1 VTVRRRI
8 FVACALLLALGIV
21 AIIGYMVIG
30 GPSVTLVDAVYMA
43 VITLAGVGYS
53 EIVDS
58 SHNPTL
64 RVFNTF
70 VVLFGVAFAVYA
82 FSELTAFL
90 VEGELRHL
98 FRRRKMK
105 RQISELKEH
114 FIVCGVG
121 ETGRHVVE
129 EFLKTGTPYVVVD
142 ISDEVVNRLR
152 ENEGGTH
159 AKMLYVIGDATDEAV
174 LLQAGLD
181 RARGLIA
188 TLPSD
193 KDNLVITV
201 VVRQMNPTIRI
212 VARCTDLS
220 YSERMLKVGADST
233 VSPNHIGG
241 LRLASEMLRPS
252 VVSFLDLMLQEK
264 SRTLRIEEL
273 GVSEGSS
280 WIGRAIADLDLAA
293 RYNLL
298 LLAIKRTDDLSS
310 PLVFNPPGSTTLSQD
325 TVMILLGDMDN
336 LRQARA
342 DQAANPSSLGAH
354 KH

>member
-8 FVACALLLALGIV
+8 FVACSLLLALGIV
-21 AIIGYMVIG
+21 AVIGYMVIG

-53 EIVDS
+53 EIVDT

-64 RVFNTF
+64 RIFNTF

-105 RQISELKEH
+105 RQIGELKEH
-114 FIVCGVG
+114 FIVCGFG

-129 EFLKTGTPYVVVD
+129 EFQKTGTPYVVVD
-142 ISDEVVNRLR
+142 GSEDVVRRLR
-152 ENEGGTH
+152 ENQGG
-159 AKMLYVIGDATDEAV
+159 AYAAMLYVIGEATDETV

-193 KDNLVITV
+193 KDNLVIAV
-201 VVRQMNPTIRI
+201 VARQKNPAIRI
-212 VARCTDLS
+212 VCRCADLS
-220 YSERMLKVGADST
+220 YSERMLKVGANST

-241 LRLASEMLRPS
+241 LRLASEVLRPH

-264 SRTLRIEEL
+264 SRTLRVEEL
-273 GVSEGSS
+273 GVGKGSS
-280 WIGRAIADLDLAA
+280 WIGRTVVDLNLAA
-293 RYNLL
+293 RYDLL
-298 LLAIKRTDDLSS
+298 LLAIKRTDDQKS
-310 PLVFNPPGSTTLSQD
+310 PLMFNPPGSTTLSHD
-325 TVMILLGDMDN
+325 TVMILMGDMDN
-336 LRQARA
+336 LRRARA
-342 DQAANPSSLGAH
+342 DVRR
-354 KH
+354 